1 MGFGSILLL
10 AVGLAMDA
18 VAVAAARGIAAPIF
32 RLREAL
38 VIGVFFG
45 VFQGGMPVLGWQ
57 LGALLGPLV
66 ERWDHWIA
74 FALLVGL
81 GSKMLVESWKESR
94 EPDGG
99 APAPAAERRS
109 ELRLGTLIALSV
121 ATSIDAFAVGITLP
135 MLGAPLLLAVVT
147 IGVTTAVLSAG
158 GFAAGRRFG
167 DVLGRRVDIAGGL
180 ALIVLGTKILLEHLG
195 A

>member
-10 AVGLAMDA
+10 AAGLAMDA
-18 VAVAAARGIAAPIF
+18 VAVAAARGIAAPVF
-32 RLREAL
+32 RVQTAL
-38 VIGVFFG
+38 VIGLFFG
-45 VFQGGMPVLGWQ
+45 LFQGGMPVLGWQ

-74 FALLVGL
+74 FVLLVGL
-81 GSKMLVESWKESR
+81 GGKMLVESWQESR
-94 EPDGG
+94 EPEEGE
-99 APAPAAERRS
+99 ARAATQRDTR
-109 ELRLGTLIALSV
+109 LRLGTLVALSI

-135 MLGAPLLLAVVT
+135 MLGAPLLLSVVT

-167 DVLGRRVDIAGGL
+167 AVLGRRVDIVGGL
-180 ALIVLGTKILLEHLG
+180 ALIVLGTKILLEHLT